1 MTPEQYLSILET
13 DCDINLSVYQK
24 QFLISLLNQSKE
36 KITAFCMPKRGDG
49 MSTLRTLTG
58 LYVYFYGKEN
68 VNGKML

>member
-24 QFLISLLNQSKE
+24 QFLINLLNQSKE
-36 KITAFCMPKRGDG
+36 KIIDFCMSRRGDS

-58 LYVYFYGKEN
+58 LYVYFYGKDN
-68 VNGKML
+68 VNSRMI